1 MSTLELDLKNRRRAT
16 RINRAVRVN
25 AVDIFQCRRSTVAL
39 NVSCTGA
46 RLVLTQACPEV
57 FLMEL
62 DAHTKVMARPVW
74 KRPLE
79 RSMVVGVQFEFR
91 SEREREKVIRFL
103 QRLAA

>member
-1 MSTLELDLKNRRRAT
+1 MSSLELDLKNRRRSN
-16 RINRAVRVN
+16 RVNRAIRVT
-25 AVDIFQCRRSTVAL
+25 ALDCLCRRQASVAL

-46 RLVLTQACPEV
+46 RLVLTETCPEV

-74 KRPLE
+74 KRALD
-79 RSMVVGVQFEFR
+79 RSMVVGVRFDYR
-91 SEREREKVIRFL
+91 SDRERQQVIRFL